1 MVMMLVQ
8 VWCKNE
14 ELMVVWVMQTLIW
27 DKMVT
32 VWPCLTLDI
41 AWWSDLID
49 ISMFTIT
56 IIILNG
62 GSFNPHFLYCT
73 NALDFTRIEDLFW
86 RLFYTLSPIIEWRQ
100 FRKHWKILCQWRIWG
115 CLWWQSSS
123 YQVVSKL
130 CQRATVAACVWLAHE
145 YGNTIFVLEILTKH

>member
-1 MVMMLVQ
+1 
-8 VWCKNE
+8 
-14 ELMVVWVMQTLIW
+14 MQTLIW

-62 GSFNPHFLYCT
+62 GSFNPHFLHCT
-73 NALDFTRIEDLFW
+73 YALDFTRIDYSTLF
-86 RLFYTLSPIIEWRQ
+86 L
-100 FRKHWKILCQWRIWG
+100 
-115 CLWWQSSS
+115 QSSN
-123 YQVVSKL
+123 
-130 CQRATVAACVWLAHE
+130 E
-145 YGNTIFVLEILTKH
+145 DNLENIKKYYVNEGSEDVYDDKAVHIK